1 MSEFIWDSAEIPAKL
16 YFKIIETNDLSLL
29 GGESD
34 EQREKAWSKIV
45 DEDFDI
51 SENSKIKQYLDRQ
64 CKTEYLRLNIQAIK
78 DNMQVLLYTPTSE
91 SQKEELATILKELGV
106 KIDIKKDIVE
116 ECHRVLKSDLGIMK
130 NKLNMLIASEPK
142 KQESIKRTFES
153 DLVAVENILMRP
165 LPDNVS
171 LIYFREAVK
180 SAKQKSEANKKS
192 MRKNGK

>member
-1 MSEFIWDSAEIPAKL
+1 MSAFIWDSAEIPAKI

-45 DEDFDI
+45 DEDFEI

-64 CKTEYLRLNIQAIK
+64 CKTEHLKLQIQAIK
-78 DNMQVLLYTPTSE
+78 DNMQVLLYTTTSE

-130 NKLNMLIASEPK
+130 NKLNRLIASEPK

>member
-1 MSEFIWDSAEIPAKL
+1 
-16 YFKIIETNDLSLL
+16 
-29 GGESD
+29 
-34 EQREKAWSKIV
+34 
-45 DEDFDI
+45 
-51 SENSKIKQYLDRQ
+51 
-64 CKTEYLRLNIQAIK
+64 
-78 DNMQVLLYTPTSE
+78 MQVLLYTTTSE

-130 NKLNMLIASEPK
+130 NKLNRLIASEPK

>member
-1 MSEFIWDSAEIPAKL
+1 MSAFIWDSAEIPAKI

-29 GGESD
+29 GGEND

-45 DEDFDI
+45 DEDFEI

>member
-1 MSEFIWDSAEIPAKL
+1 MSVFIWDSAEIPAKL

-29 GGESD
+29 GGENE

-45 DEDFDI
+45 DEDFEI